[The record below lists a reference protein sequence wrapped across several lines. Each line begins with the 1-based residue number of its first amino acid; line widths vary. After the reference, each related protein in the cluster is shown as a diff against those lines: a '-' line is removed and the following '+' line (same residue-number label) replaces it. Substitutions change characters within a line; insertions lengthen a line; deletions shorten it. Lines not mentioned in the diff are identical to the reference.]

1 MEIKLLIIYT
11 TISAFYIATPG
22 PAVLLAI
29 LNSIRANFK
38 VVLVSNLANILGLI
52 VLSSASILGLGLLIK
67 SSVILFTIL
76 KIVGAIYLAY
86 IGFKLIKNNS
96 KLDFNTQDNKTKK
109 EYKIY
114 FKESFITAVTNPKPI
129 LFFTA
134 IFPNFINYESDIYF
148 QFFVLTFIFIFLS
161 FCILSL
167 YGYLAVKSKAI
178 LSNAKAIS
186 IFYKISGVLFI
197 FLAIGLL
204 QLTQK

>member
-1 MEIKLLIIYT
+1 MEIKLLIICT

-22 PAVLLAI
+22 PTVLPAI

-96 KLDFNTQDNKTKK
+96 KLDFNTQNISTKK
-109 EYKIY
+109 EYKIT
-114 FKESFITAVTNPKPI
+114 IP
-129 LFFTA
+129 
-134 IFPNFINYESDIYF
+134 
-148 QFFVLTFIFIFLS
+148 
-161 FCILSL
+161 
-167 YGYLAVKSKAI
+167 
-178 LSNAKAIS
+178 
-186 IFYKISGVLFI
+186 VLFGMNGKVEKY
-197 FLAIGLL
+197 FDADAYNED
-204 QLTQK
+204 